1 MPESEL
7 AQKVMEK
14 DNEIKNLSELIVGLE
29 DKLRQNGD
37 RPKSSISKDVQTSQL
52 ENQIHEMTL
61 YVNEQEQK
69 LSMKDYEINGLR
81 ERIGLLEEEVQ
92 RKN

>member
-81 ERIGLLEEEVQ
+81 ERIGLLEEEV
-92 RKN
+92 